1 VATYVVRV
9 ARQAT
14 VFLLFLL
21 TIVLGAVSGVL
32 FAFAGDLPQISALD
46 DYAPSTIT
54 RIHASNGEVVGEFAT
69 QRRTVVTY
77 DEISPLLRQAIV
89 AAEDKDFD
97 KHVGLSVP
105 RILAALAKDI
115 LERRKAGGASTITQQ
130 LARNLFLTFEKTWER
145 KIKEAIL
152 AIQIEKRYTK
162 REILTMYCNT
172 IYFGHGAYG
181 VEAASRLYFG
191 KPAKALVL
199 EEAALIA
206 GIIQGN
212 VRQSPYINPEAAA
225 RRRNYALQRMAEEGF
240 ISQDEA
246 RKAIA
251 APIRTAGLPTQHYSP
266 APYFVEEVRQQLE
279 ARFGAKQLYENG
291 LSVQTSL
298 DLPLQLAA
306 TRALQHGLRRLDQ
319 RRGFRE
325 PSNLLAA
332 GADLDAYRH
341 PRWQGPMVVGDV
353 VPAVVTGTTATEIQ
367 ARAGRLDVRIPKAG
381 FDWTGKATASALVA
395 RGDLV
400 QVLLEQVEEGGHTAT
415 GRLDQEP
422 ELQGAVVAL
431 DNRTGRILAMSGGFD
446 FDRSKFNRA
455 IQASRQLGS
464 TFKLVVYTAAIDRGY
479 TPASTL
485 LDAPVSFPGGAGSP
499 AYAPMNYDRTVQGPI
514 SLRRALEQ
522 SRNVPTVRL
531 MNALGPKQ
539 VIQYAKKLGFTST
552 IPPYLSSA
560 LGAGD
565 HERLLALPEPGR
577 AHDAVPDHQGD
588 RSRRQRA
595 RGEPAGADRG
605 HSRRHGLRDDQPAAG
620 RRAARDGRP
629 CGGAAVAARRQ
640 DRHHRRLHRRVVHRL
655 RSRHHHRG
663 LGGVRHQAA
672 DRAGAERFGGG
683 VADLDRRDAAL
694 GRAAAQGA
702 QGRARVPGPGQHR
715 VRHQRD
721 GRQGSIHRGHR
732 ARRGDSLTR
741 IAWPGSA
748 PASCR
753 DAAMPGM
760 SRAGHAPPRG
770 LGHQVGLDEAVD
782 VAVEHAGDVAF
793 LVLGAVV
800 LHHLVRVQ
808 DVAADLAAEGNRLLL
823 AAEAIEL
830 GLLLLQLHVVQA

>member
-1 VATYVVRV
+1 MATYVVRV

-77 DEISPLLRQAIV
+77 DEISPLLRNAII

-105 RILAALAKDI
+105 RILATLVKDI

-191 KPAKALVL
+191 KSAKALAL

-212 VRQSPYINPEAAA
+212 VRQSPYINPEAAM
-225 RRRNYALQRMAEEGF
+225 RRRNYALQRMAEEAF
-240 ISQDEA
+240 ITEA
-246 RKAIA
+246 QATTAKAS
-251 APIRTAGLPTQHYSP
+251 PVKTAGLPTQPYSP

-279 ARFGAKQLYENG
+279 ASFGAKQLYENG

-298 DLPLQLAA
+298 DLPLQIAA
-306 TRALQHGLRRLDQ
+306 TRALQAGLRRLDQ
-319 RRGFRE
+319 RRGFRK
-325 PSNLLAA
+325 PTNLLDA

-353 VPAVVTGTTATEIQ
+353 VPAVVTGTTTTEIQ

-381 FDWTGKATASALVA
+381 FDWTGKSTATALVS

-400 QVLLEQVEEGGHTAT
+400 QVLIEQLEESAHTAVA
-415 GRLDQEP
+415 RLDQEP
-422 ELQGAVVAL
+422 ELQGGIVAL
-431 DNRTGRILAMSGGFD
+431 DNRTGRILTMVGGFD

-455 IQASRQLGS
+455 VQASRQLGS

-499 AYAPMNYDRTVQGPI
+499 PYAPLNYDRQFQGPI
-514 SLRRALEQ
+514 SLRRSLEQ

-539 VIQYAKKLGFTST
+539 VIQYAEKLGFTST

-560 LGAGD
+560 LGAG
-565 HERLLALPEPGR
+565 EATLMEITSAFSLFPN
-577 AHDAVPDHQGD
+577 Q
-588 RSRRQRA
+588 
-595 RGEPAGADRG
+595 
-605 HSRRHGLRDDQPAAG
+605 
-620 RRAARDGRP
+620 
-629 CGGAAVAARRQ
+629 
-640 DRHHRRLHRRVVHRL
+640 
-655 RSRHHHRG
+655 
-663 LGGVRHQAA
+663 GVRMTPYQILRVTDREGNALEENRPVPTEAIRADTAYVMTTLLRGVVQHGTAA
-672 DRAGAERFGGG
+672 
-683 VADLDRRDAAL
+683 
-694 GRAAAQGA
+694 RAAALQWPLGGKTGTTDDFTDAWFIGFDPDITIGVWVGFDTKRPIGQG
-702 QGRARVPGPGQHR
+702 QS
-715 VRHQRD
+715 
-721 GRQGSIHRGHR
+721 GS
-732 ARRGDSLTR
+732 
-741 IAWPGSA
+741 
-748 PASCR
+748 
-753 DAAMPGM
+753 
-760 SRAGHAPPRG
+760 
-770 LGHQVGLDEAVD
+770 
-782 VAVEHAGDVAF
+782 
-793 LVLGAVV
+793 
-800 LHHLVRVQ
+800 
-808 DVAADLAAEGNRLLL
+808 VAALPIWIEVMQHWIDRQRKASKGVPEFPAPGNIVFTTDDTGQQDAFIAGTEPGAEIR
-823 AAEAIEL
+823 
-830 GLLLLQLHVVQA
+830 

>member
-1 VATYVVRV
+1 MATYVVRV

-54 RIHASNGEVVGEFAT
+54 RIYASNGEVVGEFAT
-69 QRRTVVTY
+69 ERRTVVTY
-77 DEISPLLRQAIV
+77 DEISPLLRQAII

-97 KHVGLSVP
+97 VHVGLSIP
-105 RILAALAKDI
+105 RILATLVKDI
-115 LERRKAGGASTITQQ
+115 AERRKAGGASTITQQ

-191 KPAKALVL
+191 KPARSLEL
-199 EEAALIA
+199 EEAAMIA

-212 VRQSPYINPEAAA
+212 VRQSPYINPEAAM

-240 ISQDEA
+240 ITQA
-246 RKAIA
+246 RADAAKAR
-251 APIRTAGLPTQHYSP
+251 PVKTAGLPTQPYSP
-266 APYFVEEVRQQLE
+266 APYYVEEVRQQLE

-306 TRALQHGLRRLDQ
+306 TRALQAGLRRLDQ
-319 RRGFRE
+319 RRGFRT
-325 PSNLLAA
+325 PTNLLAA

-341 PRWQGPMVVGDV
+341 PRWQGPMVEGDV
-353 VPAVVTGTTATEIQ
+353 VPSVVTGTTATEIQ

-381 FDWTGKATASALVA
+381 FAWTGKPTATTLVK

-400 QVLLEQVEEGGHTAT
+400 QVLLEDLEESGHMAV

-422 ELQGAVVAL
+422 ELQGGVVAL
-431 DNRTGRILAMSGGFD
+431 DNRTGRILAMVGGFD

-455 IQASRQLGS
+455 VQASRQLGS

-499 AYAPMNYDRTVQGPI
+499 AYAPLNYDRTFQGPI
-514 SLRRALEQ
+514 SLRRSLEQ

-539 VIQYAKKLGFTST
+539 VIQYAQKLGISSP

-560 LGAGD
+560 LGAG
-565 HERLLALPEPGR
+565 EATLLEITNAFSLFPNQGVRMTPYQILRVTDREGNALEENRPVPSEAIR
-577 AHDAVPDHQGD
+577 ADTAYVMTSLLRGVVQQGT
-588 RSRRQRA
+588 
-595 RGEPAGADRG
+595 
-605 HSRRHGLRDDQPAAG
+605 AA
-620 RRAARDGRP
+620 RAAALDWPLGGKTGTTDDFTDAWFVGFDPDITIGVWVGFDTKRP
-629 CGGAAVAARRQ
+629 IGQGQSGAVAALPIWIDVMQHWIERRRKAGDEVPEFPAPGNIVFATNDKG
-640 DRHHRRLHRRVVHRL
+640 DREAFIA
-655 RSRHHHRG
+655 G
-663 LGGVRHQAA
+663 TEP
-672 DRAGAERFGGG
+672 GAEIR
-683 VADLDRRDAAL
+683 
-694 GRAAAQGA
+694 
-702 QGRARVPGPGQHR
+702 
-715 VRHQRD
+715 
-721 GRQGSIHRGHR
+721 
-732 ARRGDSLTR
+732 
-741 IAWPGSA
+741 
-748 PASCR
+748 
-753 DAAMPGM
+753 
-760 SRAGHAPPRG
+760 
-770 LGHQVGLDEAVD
+770 
-782 VAVEHAGDVAF
+782 
-793 LVLGAVV
+793 
-800 LHHLVRVQ
+800 
-808 DVAADLAAEGNRLLL
+808 
-823 AAEAIEL
+823 
-830 GLLLLQLHVVQA
+830 

>member
-1 VATYVVRV
+1 MATYVVRV

-77 DEISPLLRQAIV
+77 DEISPLLRNAII

-105 RILAALAKDI
+105 RILATLVKDI

-191 KPAKALVL
+191 KSAKALAL

-212 VRQSPYINPEAAA
+212 VRQSPYINPEAAM
-225 RRRNYALQRMAEEGF
+225 RRRNYALQRMAEEAF
-240 ISQDEA
+240 ITEA
-246 RKAIA
+246 QATTAKAS
-251 APIRTAGLPTQHYSP
+251 PVKTAGLPTQPYSP

-279 ARFGAKQLYENG
+279 ASFGAKQLYENG

-298 DLPLQLAA
+298 DLPLQIAA
-306 TRALQHGLRRLDQ
+306 TRALQAGLRRLDQ
-319 RRGFRE
+319 RRGFRK
-325 PSNLLAA
+325 PTNLLDA

-353 VPAVVTGTTATEIQ
+353 VPAVVTGTTTTEIQ

-381 FDWTGKATASALVA
+381 FDWTGKTTATALVS

-400 QVLLEQVEEGGHTAT
+400 QVLIEQLEESAHTAVA
-415 GRLDQEP
+415 RLDQEP
-422 ELQGAVVAL
+422 ELQGGIVAL
-431 DNRTGRILAMSGGFD
+431 DNRTGRILTMVGGFD

-455 IQASRQLGS
+455 VQASRQLGS

-499 AYAPMNYDRTVQGPI
+499 PYAPLNYDRQFQGPI
-514 SLRRALEQ
+514 SLRRSLEQ

-539 VIQYAKKLGFTST
+539 VIQYAEKLGFTST

-560 LGAGD
+560 LGAG
-565 HERLLALPEPGR
+565 EATLMEITSAFSLFPN
-577 AHDAVPDHQGD
+577 Q
-588 RSRRQRA
+588 
-595 RGEPAGADRG
+595 
-605 HSRRHGLRDDQPAAG
+605 
-620 RRAARDGRP
+620 
-629 CGGAAVAARRQ
+629 
-640 DRHHRRLHRRVVHRL
+640 
-655 RSRHHHRG
+655 
-663 LGGVRHQAA
+663 GVRMTPYQILRVTDREGNALEENRPVPTEAIRADTAYVMTTLLRGVVQHGTAA
-672 DRAGAERFGGG
+672 
-683 VADLDRRDAAL
+683 
-694 GRAAAQGA
+694 RAAALQWPLGGKTGTTDDFTDAWFIGFDPDITIGVWVGFDTKRPIGQG
-702 QGRARVPGPGQHR
+702 QS
-715 VRHQRD
+715 
-721 GRQGSIHRGHR
+721 GS
-732 ARRGDSLTR
+732 
-741 IAWPGSA
+741 
-748 PASCR
+748 
-753 DAAMPGM
+753 
-760 SRAGHAPPRG
+760 
-770 LGHQVGLDEAVD
+770 
-782 VAVEHAGDVAF
+782 
-793 LVLGAVV
+793 
-800 LHHLVRVQ
+800 
-808 DVAADLAAEGNRLLL
+808 VAALPIWIDVMQHWIDRQRKAGKGVPEFPAPGNIVFTTDDTGQQDAFIAGTEPGAEIR
-823 AAEAIEL
+823 
-830 GLLLLQLHVVQA
+830 